1 MVQFSQVRAAL
12 CELFCKHMTDVC
24 KYSQEEAWKKMDT
37 HTQQKTR
44 KQESQ
49 KTKEKQSQTETH
61 SQYFQ
66 DGFFDRSGIAFYG
79 FFEHCI

>member
-37 HTQQKTR
+37 HTHTTENKKAR
-44 KQESQ
+44 IK
-49 KTKEKQSQTETH
+49 KKEKQSQNETH